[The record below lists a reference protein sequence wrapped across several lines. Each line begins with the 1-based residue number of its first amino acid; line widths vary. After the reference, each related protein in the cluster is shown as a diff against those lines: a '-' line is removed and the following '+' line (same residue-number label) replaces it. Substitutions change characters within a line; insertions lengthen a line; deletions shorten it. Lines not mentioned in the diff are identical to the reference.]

1 MTVTNNA
8 AETVIGSQDTPVLVN
23 AGGLS
28 TNRASV
34 RYEVSG
40 SGRATYIG
48 SKQIYVSLHASL
60 DYEKASGGGSDNITF
75 SFYKNG
81 GLLSGSETQVS
92 APTTL
97 GALALNYGTLMTQ
110 DDYIELYVEN
120 NSSTTNII
128 VANSQLVV
136 RE

>member
-1 MTVTNNA
+1 M
-8 AETVIGSQDTPVLVN
+8 LVR
-23 AGGLS
+23 GDG
-28 TNRASV
+28 T
-34 RYEVSG
+34 
-40 SGRATYIG
+40 
-48 SKQIYVSLHASL
+48 
-60 DYEKASGGGSDNITF
+60 SGGGADNLTF